1 MADIQSDQA
10 SHANKKRLMACLI
23 DALKD
28 NREAL
33 RFLPEVIEEFTE
45 RQKAEE
51 EQKTEAYN
59 LLQFR

>member
-1 MADIQSDQA
+1 MAS
-10 SHANKKRLMACLI
+10 LI

-28 NREAL
+28 NLEAL

-45 RQKAEE
+45 RKQAEE
-51 EQKTEAYN
+51 EQKTEADN

>member
-10 SHANKKRLMACLI
+10 NHANKKKLMASLI

-45 RQKAEE
+45 RKQAEE
-51 EQKTEAYN
+51 EQKTEAHN